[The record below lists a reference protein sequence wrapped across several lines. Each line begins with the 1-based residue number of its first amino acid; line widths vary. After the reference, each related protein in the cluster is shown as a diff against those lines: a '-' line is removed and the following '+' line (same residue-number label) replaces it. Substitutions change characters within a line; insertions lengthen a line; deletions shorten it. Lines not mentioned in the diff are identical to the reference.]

1 MSVIQNTL
9 ERSTFISDRFKA
21 LRMEANSIFAKDKTQ
36 ISKKKPKSNLLE
48 LFSNVPRPFFKILI
62 KRSCFEL
69 AYFYKEPPQMNYIR
83 FNIIESY
90 GYNK

>member
-36 ISKKKPKSNLLE
+36 NSKKKPKSYLLE
-48 LFSNVPRPFFKILI
+48 FYNVLKPFFKILI
-62 KRSCFEL
+62 KRSCFEP
-69 AYFYKEPPQMNYIR
+69 AFFYKEPPTN
-83 FNIIESY
+83 E
-90 GYNK
+90 

>member
-48 LFSNVPRPFFKILI
+48 LFSNVPRPFYYINSNQKILLWTGVFLQ
-62 KRSCFEL
+62 RTPTNEL
-69 AYFYKEPPQMNYIR
+69 HTF
-83 FNIIESY
+83 
-90 GYNK
+90 